1 MDNNYQLQLET
12 PWEEVKAMLQEIN
25 LSLTDEDLSYEP
37 GNEKE
42 MLERLSQ
49 KLNKPV
55 PEVKAWIE
63 SVSHNKGL
71 AY

>member
-1 MDNNYQLQLET
+1 MNEYKLKLEA
-12 PWEEVKAMLQEIN
+12 PWEEVKDMLQEIN
-25 LSLTDEDLSYEP
+25 VHLTDEDLSYEP
-37 GNEKE
+37 GQEKE
-42 MLERLSQ
+42 LLERLSG
-49 KLNKPV
+49 KLNKSI